1 MLKNLRFQKQV
12 AGTLVTDETKIKQLL
27 KSEQNI
33 QRGNDPYEWANGYR
47 MRDAKTD
54 KTLSR

>member
-1 MLKNLRFQKQV
+1 MLKNLRFRRQV

-47 MRDAKTD
+47 MHDAKTD

>member
-12 AGTLVTDETKIKQLL
+12 AGTLVTNETKIKQLL

-33 QRGNDPYEWANGYR
+33 QRGNDSYEWANDYR

-54 KTLSR
+54 KILSR